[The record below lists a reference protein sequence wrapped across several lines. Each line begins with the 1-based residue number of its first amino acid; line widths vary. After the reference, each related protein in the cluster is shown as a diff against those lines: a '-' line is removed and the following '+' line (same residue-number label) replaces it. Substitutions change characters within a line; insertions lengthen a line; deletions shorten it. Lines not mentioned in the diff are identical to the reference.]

1 MLTPPAPPGASAAR
15 PGVRPTGQ
23 SSHNL
28 AIARDVGSGTPLA
41 RLAGMPV
48 AHEMRI
54 VTMNDIGLYA
64 ESHAVAR
71 LVRDAA
77 TAAAGLEPAL
87 VERFRY
93 VAATLTAAVAEAL
106 CPPDDGYAL
115 RRLRHTGMLLE
126 ELRRQAYQLYR
137 ADALSAPMFDE
148 VMRGTM
154 RCRREADDLRHVL
167 RHRAMWRG
175 QGIEIDD
182 GA

>member
-1 MLTPPAPPGASAAR
+1 MLTPPAALDASAAC

-23 SSHNL
+23 SARNL
-28 AIARDVGSGTPLA
+28 ATSGDAGAGTALA
-41 RLAGMPV
+41 LLAGMPV

-64 ESHAVAR
+64 ETHAVAR

-77 TAAAGLEPAL
+77 TAAAGHEPAL

-106 CPPDDGYAL
+106 CPPDDRYAL
-115 RRLRHTGMLLE
+115 RRLRHSDMLLE

-137 ADALSAPMFDE
+137 AGALSAPMFDE
-148 VMRGTM
+148 VMRATM
-154 RCRREADDLRHVL
+154 RCRREADDFRHVL
-167 RHRAMWRG
+167 RHRAIWRG
-175 QGIEIDD
+175 QGIEVDD
-182 GA
+182 GP